1 MLRVPS
7 PAAAGS
13 AVPADVPV
21 RPSDS
26 AAGAVRAGWIV
37 ILLFFGGF
45 GIWSVTAP
53 LNAAVMGEAVVKV
66 DGNRK
71 SVQHLDGGTVREI
84 LVEEGDHVEANDIVL
99 VLDDTQI
106 KAQVDVLQQQQ
117 VLLSAT
123 EARLR
128 AELAGA
134 NEIEFPRELLE
145 RADDPVVAAATS
157 DQTQEFESRRDA
169 ILGRERVLR
178 QRISQYEEQMEGLRG
193 QEQPIAM
200 QLASIAQERA
210 SLDELLA
217 KGLTTRTRKLEL
229 ERRENELSG
238 RKAELD
244 ASISQ
249 SEQAISELREQIGQL
264 RRDQSEEVSGQ
275 LREIRAKLLDVVPQL
290 RAAQVALERTSVRT
304 PYSGTVVD
312 LAVFSVGAVVGRG
325 ERLLDVVPD
334 DTSLVV
340 EAKIRVED
348 IADIAPGMSA
358 EIHFTSYKQRVTPL
372 IHGTVH
378 EVSADR
384 LTDERTQVPY
394 YVALVD
400 VNAAELAAS
409 PEIQLYPGMPA
420 TVMITTKERTA
431 FDYLVGPLTASL
443 DRSFREK

>member
-1 MLRVPS
+1 MLHVPS
-7 PAAAGS
+7 TARRALDAPA
-13 AVPADVPV
+13 PV

-26 AAGAVRAGWIV
+26 ATGAVRAGWI
-37 ILLFFGGF
+37 ILLLFFGGL
-45 GIWSVTAP
+45 GTWSATAP
-53 LNAAVMGEAVVKV
+53 LNAAVVGEAVVKV

-84 LVEEGDHVEANDIVL
+84 LVQDGSRVEGNDVVL
-99 VLDDTQI
+99 ILDDTEA

-134 NEIEFPRELLE
+134 SEIEFPQELIE
-145 RADDPVVAAATS
+145 KAGDTVVAAAMR
-157 DQTQEFESRRDA
+157 DQAQELASRREA
-169 ILGRERVLR
+169 ITGRERVLR
-178 QRISQYEEQMEGLRG
+178 QRIAQYDEQIEGLRA
-193 QEQPIAM
+193 QLAPIAT
-200 QLASIAQERA
+200 QLASIAEERA
-210 SLDELLA
+210 SLDDLLS

-229 ERRENELSG
+229 ERRESELAG

-244 ASISQ
+244 ASMGQ
-249 SEQAISELREQIGQL
+249 SDQAVSELREEIDQL
-264 RRDQSEEVSGQ
+264 RRDQSEDISRQ
-275 LREIRAKLLDVVPQL
+275 LREIRGKLLDVGPQL
-290 RAAQVALERTSVRT
+290 RAAQIALERTAVRT
-304 PYSGTVVD
+304 PYAGTVVD

-325 ERLLDVVPD
+325 ERLLDIVPD

-340 EAKIRVED
+340 EARIRVED
-348 IADIAPGMSA
+348 IADIAPGMPA

-372 IHGTVH
+372 IHGTVA

-394 YVALVD
+394 YVARVD
-400 VNAAELAAS
+400 VNTDDLEAS

-420 TVMITTKERTA
+420 TVMITTRERTA
-431 FDYLVGPLTASL
+431 LDYFIGPLTAAF